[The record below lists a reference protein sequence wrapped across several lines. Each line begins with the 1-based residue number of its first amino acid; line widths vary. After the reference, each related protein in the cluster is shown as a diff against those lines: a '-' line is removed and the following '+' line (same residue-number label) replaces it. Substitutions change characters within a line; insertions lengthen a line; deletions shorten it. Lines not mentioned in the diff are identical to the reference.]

1 MTINIGINGYGRIG
15 RNILR
20 ALYESE
26 LNEHK
31 ELKIVAINDVG
42 DNSVSAHLTKYDSA
56 HGKFNKEVTAD
67 SNFMYVD
74 SDKINITSERDPSKI
89 IWGKYG
95 VDVVFECT
103 GKFNSKEDT
112 EIHIKN
118 GAKKV
123 IISAPGKNVDATI
136 VCGVNEGILSKEH
149 TIISN
154 ASCTTN
160 CIAPVIKVLNDVI
173 GVEHG
178 LITTIHSFTN
188 DQRLTDANHTDIR
201 RARAATLSMIPTKT
215 GAAKN
220 VGLVI
225 PELEGKLDGLAV
237 RIPTVNVSVVDLV
250 IRTKKNTS
258 IDEINQILLN
268 ASKNEMKNIV
278 AFNDIPLVSTDFNH
292 NPASSIYDSNLTK
305 VMDDRLV
312 KVYVWYDN
320 EWGFSNRMLDVTLA
334 LMNAK

>member
-20 ALYESE
+20 ALYES
-26 LNEHK
+26 NEHK
-31 ELKIVAINDVG
+31 DLNIVAINDVG
-42 DNSVSAHLTKYDSA
+42 DNSVSAHLTMYDSA
-56 HGKFNKEVTAD
+56 HGRFNKKVTAD
-67 SNFMYVD
+67 NNFMYVNN
-74 SDKINITSERDPSKI
+74 DKINITSERDPSKI
-89 IWGKYG
+89 NWGKYN

-103 GKFNSKEDT
+103 GKFNSKEGT
-112 EIHIKN
+112 EIHLKN

-136 VCGVNEGILSKEH
+136 VYGVNEDILSKDH
-149 TIISN
+149 IIISN

-160 CIAPVIKVLNDVI
+160 CIAPVIKVLNDNI
-173 GVEHG
+173 GIEHG

-188 DQRLTDANHTDIR
+188 DQRLTDANHKDIR
-201 RARAATLSMIPTKT
+201 RARAATQSMIPTKT

-225 PELEGKLDGLAV
+225 PELQGKLDGLAI
-237 RIPTVNVSVVDLV
+237 RIPTVNVSMVDLA
-250 IRTKKNTS
+250 IRTKKDTS
-258 IDEINQILLN
+258 IDEINKILLN
-268 ASKNEMKNIV
+268 ASKNEMKNII

-292 NPASSIYDSNLTK
+292 NPASSIYDCNLTK
-305 VMDDRLV
+305 VMDNRLA

-320 EWGFSNRMLDVTLA
+320 EWGFSNRMLDATLA
-334 LMNAK
+334 LMNAR

>member
-20 ALYESE
+20 ALYESKYH
-26 LNEHK
+26 ND
-31 ELKIVAINDVG
+31 LKIVAINDVG
-42 DNSVSAHLTKYDSA
+42 DNSVSAHLTMYDSA
-56 HGKFNKEVTAD
+56 HGKFNKVVKAD
-67 SNFMYVD
+67 EDFMYVD
-74 SDKINITSERDPSKI
+74 NDKISITSERDPSKI
-89 IWGKYG
+89 IWSKYN
-95 VDVVFECT
+95 VDVVYECT
-103 GKFNSKEDT
+103 GKFNSKEET
-112 EIHIKN
+112 EIHLKN

-123 IISAPGKNVDATI
+123 IISAPGKNVDAT
-136 VCGVNEGILSKEH
+136 VVFGVNENILSKKH
-149 TIISN
+149 SIISN

-160 CIAPVIKVLNDVI
+160 CIAPVIKVLNDKI
-173 GVEHG
+173 GVDHG

-188 DQRLTDANHTDIR
+188 DQRLTDANHKDIR
-201 RARAATLSMIPTKT
+201 RARAATMSMIPTKT

-225 PELEGKLDGLAV
+225 PELQGKLDGHAV

-250 IRTKKNTS
+250 VRTKKSTS
-258 IDEINQILLN
+258 IEEVNTVLLN
-268 ASKNEMKNIV
+268 ASQNEMKDVIE
-278 AFNDIPLVSTDFNH
+278 FNDIPLVSTDFNH

-305 VMDDRLV
+305 VMSEKLL

>member
-26 LNEHK
+26 SDNHK

-74 SDKINITSERDPSKI
+74 NDKINITSERDPSKI
-89 IWGKYG
+89 NWGKYN

-103 GKFNSKEDT
+103 GKFNSKEGT

-136 VCGVNEGILSKEH
+136 VRGVNEGILSKKH

-160 CIAPVIKVLNDVI
+160 CIAPVIKVLNDAI

-250 IRTKKNTS
+250 VRTKKNTS
-258 IDEINQILLN
+258 IDEVNKILLD
-268 ASKNEMKNIV
+268 ASKNEMKDIV
-278 AFNDIPLVSTDFNH
+278 AFNEIPLVSTDFNH

>member
-26 LNEHK
+26 LNDHK

-89 IWGKYG
+89 NWGKYG

-268 ASKNEMKNIV
+268 ASRNEMKNIV

>member
-26 LNEHK
+26 NYKNLR
-31 ELKIVAINDVG
+31 IVAINDVG
-42 DNSVSAHLTKYDSA
+42 DNSVSAHLTMYDSA
-56 HGKFNKEVTAD
+56 HGKFNKEVKAD
-67 SNFMYVD
+67 ENFMYVGN
-74 SDKINITSERDPSKI
+74 DKINITSERDPSKI
-89 IWGKYG
+89 IWSKYN

-103 GKFNSKEDT
+103 GKFNSKEET
-112 EIHIKN
+112 KIHLEN

-123 IISAPGKNVDATI
+123 IISAPGKNVDAT
-136 VCGVNEGILSKEH
+136 VVFGVNENILSKKH

-160 CIAPVIKVLNDVI
+160 CIAPVIKVLNDKI
-173 GVEHG
+173 GVDHG

-188 DQRLTDANHTDIR
+188 DQRLTDANHKDIR
-201 RARAATLSMIPTKT
+201 RARAATMSMIPTKT

-225 PELEGKLDGLAV
+225 PELQGRLDGLAV

-250 IRTKKNTS
+250 VRTKKNTS
-258 IDEINQILLN
+258 IEEVNEVLLN
-268 ASKNEMKNIV
+268 ASQNEMKNIIE
-278 AFNDIPLVSTDFNH
+278 FNDIPLVSTDFNH
-292 NPASSIYDSNLTK
+292 NPASAIYDSNLTK
-305 VMDDRLV
+305 VMNDKLL

-334 LMNAK
+334 LINAK

>member
-26 LNEHK
+26 LNDHN

-89 IWGKYG
+89 NWGKYE

>member
-1 MTINIGINGYGRIG
+1 MTIDIGINGYGRIG

-26 LNEHK
+26 LDIHK

-89 IWGKYG
+89 NWGKYG

-258 IDEINQILLN
+258 IDEINQILFN

>member
-20 ALYESE
+20 ALYESK
-26 LNEHK
+26 HHTDI
-31 ELKIVAINDVG
+31 KIVAINDVG

-56 HGKFNKEVTAD
+56 HGKFHKEVTAD
-67 SNFMYVD
+67 NNFMYVGD
-74 SDKINITSERDPSKI
+74 DKINITSERDPSKI
-89 IWGKYG
+89 NWGKYD
-95 VDVVFECT
+95 VDVVYECT
-103 GKFNSKEDT
+103 GKFNSKEAT
-112 EIHIKN
+112 EIHLKN

-136 VCGVNEGILSKEH
+136 VYGVNEKILSKDH
-149 TIISN
+149 NIISN

-160 CIAPVIKVLNDVI
+160 CIAPVIQILNSTI

-188 DQRLTDANHTDIR
+188 DQRLTDANHSDIR

-250 IRTKKNTS
+250 VRTKKNTS
-258 IDEINQILLN
+258 INEVNEILLN
-268 ASKNEMKNIV
+268 ASKNEMKNII
-278 AFNDIPLVSTDFNH
+278 AYNDIPLVSTDFNH
-292 NPASSIYDSNLTK
+292 NPASSIYDANLTK
-305 VMDDRLV
+305 VMDDKLL

>member
-26 LNEHK
+26 SDNHK

-74 SDKINITSERDPSKI
+74 NDKINITSERDPSKI
-89 IWGKYG
+89 NWGKYN

-103 GKFNSKEDT
+103 GKFNSKEGT

-136 VCGVNEGILSKEH
+136 VCGVNEGILSKKH

-160 CIAPVIKVLNDVI
+160 CIAPVIKVLNDAI

-250 IRTKKNTS
+250 VRTKK
-258 IDEINQILLN
+258 
-268 ASKNEMKNIV
+268 KY
-278 AFNDIPLVSTDFNH
+278 
-292 NPASSIYDSNLTK
+292 IY
-305 VMDDRLV
+305 
-312 KVYVWYDN
+312 
-320 EWGFSNRMLDVTLA
+320 G
-334 LMNAK
+334 

>member
-20 ALYESE
+20 ALYESK
-26 LNEHK
+26 HHADI
-31 ELKIVAINDVG
+31 KIVAINDVG

-56 HGKFNKEVTAD
+56 HGKFHKEVTAD
-67 SNFMYVD
+67 NNFMYVGD
-74 SDKINITSERDPSKI
+74 DKINITSERDPSKI
-89 IWGKYG
+89 NWGKYN
-95 VDVVFECT
+95 VDVVYECT
-103 GKFNSKEDT
+103 GKFNSKEAT
-112 EIHIKN
+112 EIHLKN

-136 VCGVNEGILSKEH
+136 VYGVNEKILSKDH
-149 TIISN
+149 NIISN

-160 CIAPVIKVLNDVI
+160 CIAPVIQILNNTV

-188 DQRLTDANHTDIR
+188 DQRLTDANHSDIR

-250 IRTKKNTS
+250 VRTKKNTS
-258 IDEINQILLN
+258 IEEVNEILLD
-268 ASKNEMKNIV
+268 ASKNEMKNII
-278 AFNDIPLVSTDFNH
+278 AYNDIPLVSTDFNH
-292 NPASSIYDSNLTK
+292 NPASSIYDANLTK
-305 VMDDRLV
+305 VMDDKLL

>member
-26 LNEHK
+26 SDNHK

-74 SDKINITSERDPSKI
+74 NDKINITSERDPSKI
-89 IWGKYG
+89 NWGKYN

-103 GKFNSKEDT
+103 GKFNSKEGT

-136 VCGVNEGILSKEH
+136 VCGVNEGILSKKH

-160 CIAPVIKVLNDVI
+160 CIAPVIKVLNDAI

-250 IRTKKNTS
+250 VRTKKNTS
-258 IDEINQILLN
+258 MDEVNKILLD
-268 ASKNEMKNIV
+268 ASKNEMKDIV
-278 AFNDIPLVSTDFNH
+278 AFNEIPLVSTDFNH
-292 NPASSIYDSNLTK
+292 NQASSIYDSNLTK

>member
-20 ALYESE
+20 ALYESK
-26 LNEHK
+26 HHTDI
-31 ELKIVAINDVG
+31 KIVAINDVG

-56 HGKFNKEVTAD
+56 HGKFHKEVTAD
-67 SNFMYVD
+67 NNFMYVGD
-74 SDKINITSERDPSKI
+74 DKINITSERDPSKI
-89 IWGKYG
+89 NWGKYN
-95 VDVVFECT
+95 VDVVYECT
-103 GKFNSKEDT
+103 GKFNSKEAT
-112 EIHIKN
+112 EIHLKN

-123 IISAPGKNVDATI
+123 IISAPGKNVDAKI
-136 VCGVNEGILSKEH
+136 VYGVNEKILSKDH
-149 TIISN
+149 NIISN

-160 CIAPVIKVLNDVI
+160 CIAPVIQILNNTV

-188 DQRLTDANHTDIR
+188 DQRLTDANHSDIR

-250 IRTKKNTS
+250 VRTKKNTS
-258 IDEINQILLN
+258 IEEINEILLD
-268 ASKNEMKNIV
+268 ASKNEMKNII
-278 AFNDIPLVSTDFNH
+278 AYNDIPLVSTDFNH
-292 NPASSIYDSNLTK
+292 NPASSIYDANLTK
-305 VMDDRLV
+305 VMDGKLL

>member
-20 ALYESE
+20 ALYESK
-26 LNEHK
+26 HHTDI
-31 ELKIVAINDVG
+31 KIVAINDVG

-56 HGKFNKEVTAD
+56 HGKFHKVVTAD
-67 SNFMYVD
+67 NNFMYVGD
-74 SDKINITSERDPSKI
+74 DKINITSERDPSKI
-89 IWGKYG
+89 NWGKYN
-95 VDVVFECT
+95 VDVVYECT
-103 GKFNSKEDT
+103 GKFNSKEAT
-112 EIHIKN
+112 EIHLKN

-136 VCGVNEGILSKEH
+136 VYGVNEKILSKDH
-149 TIISN
+149 NIISN

-160 CIAPVIKVLNDVI
+160 CIAPVIQILNNTV

-188 DQRLTDANHTDIR
+188 DQRLTDANHSDIR

-250 IRTKKNTS
+250 VRTKKNTS
-258 IDEINQILLN
+258 INEVNEILLD
-268 ASKNEMKNIV
+268 ASKNKMKNII
-278 AFNDIPLVSTDFNH
+278 AYNDIPLVSTDFNH
-292 NPASSIYDSNLTK
+292 NPASSIYDANLTK
-305 VMDDRLV
+305 VMDDKLL

>member
-26 LNEHK
+26 LNDHK

-89 IWGKYG
+89 NWGKYG

-258 IDEINQILLN
+258 IDEINQILLY

>member
-20 ALYESE
+20 ALYESD
-26 LNEHK
+26 LDNHK
-31 ELKIVAINDVG
+31 DLKIVAINDVG

-67 SNFMYVD
+67 NNFMYVD
-74 SDKINITSERDPSKI
+74 NDKINITSERDPSKI
-89 IWGKYG
+89 NWGKYN

-103 GKFNSKEDT
+103 GKFNSKEGT

-136 VCGVNEGILSKEH
+136 VCGVNEGILSKKH

-250 IRTKKNTS
+250 IRTKK
-258 IDEINQILLN
+258 
-268 ASKNEMKNIV
+268 K
-278 AFNDIPLVSTDFNH
+278 H
-292 NPASSIYDSNLTK
+292 IY
-305 VMDDRLV
+305 R
-312 KVYVWYDN
+312 
-320 EWGFSNRMLDVTLA
+320 
-334 LMNAK
+334 

>member
-26 LNEHK
+26 KHK
-31 ELKIVAINDVG
+31 DLKIVAINDVG

-56 HGKFNKEVTAD
+56 HGKFNFDVSAD
-67 SNFMYVD
+67 ENYMYVNN
-74 SDKINITSERDPSKI
+74 DKINITSERDPSNI
-89 IWGKYG
+89 NWAKYN
-95 VDVVFECT
+95 VDVVYECT
-103 GKFNSKEDT
+103 GKFNSKEGT
-112 EIHIKN
+112 EIHLKN

-136 VCGVNEGILSKEH
+136 VYGVNEKSLSKDH

-160 CIAPVIKVLNDVI
+160 CIAPIIKVINDSVGI
-173 GVEHG
+173 EHG

-188 DQRLTDANHTDIR
+188 DQRLTDANHKDIR
-201 RARAATLSMIPTKT
+201 RARAATMSMIPTKT

-225 PELEGKLDGLAV
+225 PELNGKLDGLAV
-237 RIPTVNVSVVDLV
+237 RNPTVNVSLGELGG
-250 IRTKKNTS
+250 RKNTKYFYRR
-258 IDEINQILLN
+258 D
-268 ASKNEMKNIV
+268 K
-278 AFNDIPLVSTDFNH
+278 
-292 NPASSIYDSNLTK
+292 
-305 VMDDRLV
+305 
-312 KVYVWYDN
+312 
-320 EWGFSNRMLDVTLA
+320 
-334 LMNAK
+334 

>member
-20 ALYESE
+20 ALYESK
-26 LNEHK
+26 HHTDI
-31 ELKIVAINDVG
+31 KIVAINDVG

-56 HGKFNKEVTAD
+56 HGKFHKEVTAD
-67 SNFMYVD
+67 NNFMYVGD
-74 SDKINITSERDPSKI
+74 DKINITSERDPSKI
-89 IWGKYG
+89 NWGKYN
-95 VDVVFECT
+95 VDVVYECT
-103 GKFNSKEDT
+103 GKFNSKEAT
-112 EIHIKN
+112 EIHLKN

-136 VCGVNEGILSKEH
+136 VYGVNEKILSKDH
-149 TIISN
+149 NIISN

-160 CIAPVIKVLNDVI
+160 CIAPVIQILNNTV

-188 DQRLTDANHTDIR
+188 DQRLTDANHSDIR

-250 IRTKKNTS
+250 VRTKKNTS
-258 IDEINQILLN
+258 INEVNEILLD
-268 ASKNEMKNIV
+268 ASKNEMKNII
-278 AFNDIPLVSTDFNH
+278 AYNDIPLVSTDFNH
-292 NPASSIYDSNLTK
+292 NPASSIYDANLTK
-305 VMDDRLV
+305 VMDDKLL

>member
-20 ALYESE
+20 ALYESK
-26 LNEHK
+26 HHTDI
-31 ELKIVAINDVG
+31 KIVAINDVG

-56 HGKFNKEVTAD
+56 HGKFHKEVTAD
-67 SNFMYVD
+67 NNFMYVGD
-74 SDKINITSERDPSKI
+74 DKINITSERDPSKI
-89 IWGKYG
+89 NWGKYN
-95 VDVVFECT
+95 VDVVYECT
-103 GKFNSKEDT
+103 GKFNSKEAT
-112 EIHIKN
+112 EIHLKN

-136 VCGVNEGILSKEH
+136 VYGVNEKILSKDH
-149 TIISN
+149 NIISN

-160 CIAPVIKVLNDVI
+160 CIAPVIQILNNTV

-188 DQRLTDANHTDIR
+188 DQRLTDANHSDIR

-250 IRTKKNTS
+250 VRTKKNTS
-258 IDEINQILLN
+258 INEVNDILLD
-268 ASKNEMKNIV
+268 ASKNEMKNII
-278 AFNDIPLVSTDFNH
+278 AYNDIPLVSTDFNH
-292 NPASSIYDSNLTK
+292 NPASSIYDANLTT
-305 VMDDRLV
+305 VMDDKLL

>member
-20 ALYESE
+20 ALYESK
-26 LNEHK
+26 HHTDI
-31 ELKIVAINDVG
+31 KIVAINDVG

-56 HGKFNKEVTAD
+56 HGKFHKEVTAD
-67 SNFMYVD
+67 NNFMYVGD
-74 SDKINITSERDPSKI
+74 DKINITSERDPSKI
-89 IWGKYG
+89 NWGKYN
-95 VDVVFECT
+95 VDVVYECT
-103 GKFNSKEDT
+103 GKFNSKEAT
-112 EIHIKN
+112 EIHLKN

-123 IISAPGKNVDATI
+123 IISTPGKNVDATI
-136 VCGVNEGILSKEH
+136 VYGVNEKILSKDH
-149 TIISN
+149 NIISN

-160 CIAPVIKVLNDVI
+160 CIAPVIQILNNTV

-188 DQRLTDANHTDIR
+188 DQRLTDANHSDIR

-250 IRTKKNTS
+250 VRTKKNTS
-258 IDEINQILLN
+258 INEVNEILLD
-268 ASKNEMKNIV
+268 ASKNEMKNII
-278 AFNDIPLVSTDFNH
+278 AYNDIPLVSTDFNH
-292 NPASSIYDSNLTK
+292 NPASSIYDANLTK
-305 VMDDRLV
+305 VMDEKLL

-320 EWGFSNRMLDVTLA
+320 EWGFSNRMLDVTLS

>member
-26 LNEHK
+26 LNDHK

-89 IWGKYG
+89 NWGKYG
-95 VDVVFECT
+95 VDVVYECT

>member
-26 LNEHK
+26 LDIHK

-89 IWGKYG
+89 NWGKYN

-136 VCGVNEGILSKEH
+136 VCGVNEGILSKKH

-160 CIAPVIKVLNDVI
+160 CIAPIIKVLNDII

-250 IRTKKNTS
+250 IRTKRNTS
-258 IDEINQILLN
+258 IEEVNQILLN
-268 ASKNEMKNIV
+268 ASRNEMKNIV

-305 VMDDRLV
+305 VMDNRLV

-320 EWGFSNRMLDVTLA
+320 EWGFSNRMLDATIA

>member
-26 LNEHK
+26 LNDHK
-31 ELKIVAINDVG
+31 KLKIVAINDVG

-89 IWGKYG
+89 NWGKYE
-95 VDVVFECT
+95 VDVVYECT

-258 IDEINQILLN
+258 IDEINQILLY

>member
-26 LNEHK
+26 LNDHK

-89 IWGKYG
+89 NWGKYG
-95 VDVVFECT
+95 VDVVYECT

-136 VCGVNEGILSKEH
+136 VCGVNEEILSKEH

>member
-26 LNEHK
+26 K
-31 ELKIVAINDVG
+31 YSELKIVAINDVG
-42 DNSVSAHLTKYDSA
+42 DNSVSAHLTMYDSA
-56 HGKFNKEVTAD
+56 HGRFNKEVRAD
-67 SNFMYVD
+67 ENFMYVGD
-74 SDKINITSERDPSKI
+74 DKINITSERDPSKI
-89 IWGKYG
+89 IWSKYN

-112 EIHIKN
+112 EVHLKN

-123 IISAPGKNVDATI
+123 IISAPGKNVDAT
-136 VCGVNEGILSKEH
+136 VVFGVNENILTKKD

-160 CIAPVIKVLNDVI
+160 CIAPVIKVLNDKI
-173 GVEHG
+173 GIDHG

-188 DQRLTDANHTDIR
+188 DQRLTDANHKDMR
-201 RARAATLSMIPTKT
+201 RARAATMSMIPTKT

-220 VGLVI
+220 VRLVI
-225 PELEGKLDGLAV
+225 PELQGKLDGLAV

-250 IRTKKNTS
+250 VRTKKNTS
-258 IDEINQILLN
+258 IEEVNEVLLN
-268 ASKNEMKNIV
+268 SSQNEMKNIIE
-278 AFNDIPLVSTDFNH
+278 FNSIPLVSTDFNH
-292 NPASSIYDSNLTK
+292 NPASAIYDSNLTK
-305 VMDDRLV
+305 VMSDKLL

-320 EWGFSNRMLDVTLA
+320 EWGFSNRMLDVTVS

>member
-26 LNEHK
+26 LDIHK

-89 IWGKYG
+89 NWGKYN

-103 GKFNSKEDT
+103 GKFNSKEGT

-136 VCGVNEGILSKEH
+136 VCGVNEGILSKKH

-160 CIAPVIKVLNDVI
+160 CIAPIIKVLNDII

-250 IRTKKNTS
+250 IRTKRNTS
-258 IDEINQILLN
+258 IEEVNQILLN
-268 ASKNEMKNIV
+268 ASRNEMKNIV

-305 VMDDRLV
+305 VMDNRLV

-320 EWGFSNRMLDVTLA
+320 EWGFSNRMLDATIA
-334 LMNAK
+334 LMKAK

>member
-20 ALYESE
+20 ALYESK
-26 LNEHK
+26 HHTDI
-31 ELKIVAINDVG
+31 KIVAINDVG

-56 HGKFNKEVTAD
+56 HGKFHKEVTAD
-67 SNFMYVD
+67 NNFMYVGD
-74 SDKINITSERDPSKI
+74 DKINITSERDPSKI
-89 IWGKYG
+89 NWGKYN
-95 VDVVFECT
+95 VDVVYECT
-103 GKFNSKEDT
+103 GKFNSKEAT
-112 EIHIKN
+112 EIHLKN

-136 VCGVNEGILSKEH
+136 VYGVNEKILSKDH
-149 TIISN
+149 NIISN

-160 CIAPVIKVLNDVI
+160 CIAPVIQILNNTV

-188 DQRLTDANHTDIR
+188 DQRLTDANHSDIR

-250 IRTKKNTS
+250 VRTKKNTS
-258 IDEINQILLN
+258 IKEINEILLD
-268 ASKNEMKNIV
+268 ASKNEMKNII
-278 AFNDIPLVSTDFNH
+278 AYNDIPLVSTDFNH
-292 NPASSIYDSNLTK
+292 NPASSIYDANLTK
-305 VMDDRLV
+305 VMDDKLL